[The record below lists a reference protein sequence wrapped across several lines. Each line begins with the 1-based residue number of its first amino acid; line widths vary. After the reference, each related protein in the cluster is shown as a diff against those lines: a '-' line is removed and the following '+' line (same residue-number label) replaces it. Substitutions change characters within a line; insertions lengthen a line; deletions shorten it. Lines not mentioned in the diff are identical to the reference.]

1 MSAPNRGERDPAAR
15 IEGGLGAFF
24 ARYPRT
30 LKAGLLVAYS
40 GGVDSTTLLA
50 ALAALKP
57 CAIRAVHVSHGLR
70 PAEELRAERALVE
83 ETCKSLGVALTV
95 ATIRPGAVERLARE
109 GGIGVEAAARE
120 LRYRILRRTAA
131 RFGLG
136 TICTAHNA
144 DDQLETLLARFI
156 ASSSVDGLAG
166 IRGLRRLRGGL
177 FLARPLLFAPRA
189 DIERYAEAK
198 RLRHSVDSTNAADR
212 FARNKIRHELLP
224 LLDGEFPGWRSGVLG
239 SAEKLRR
246 DRKALRQMLRRA
258 LAECGFAKAPRG
270 AAFDLGGFLAQ
281 PEALKIRI
289 LALGAAAAGT
299 GGRLSY
305 RALRS
310 AARSLDRGA
319 VSADLPGARLQ
330 VRGERA
336 EILPILDFR
345 GEDKYFFQI
354 PSEGLYRCGP
364 ISLELRWESRGERG
378 ARTSPPGC
386 PEPEAC
392 LPEAYLLEGSFSF
405 PLLVRSRKPGDAII
419 CAGQR
424 RRLDDILSSWRLE
437 SRDRDLVPVVE
448 DAGGIV
454 AILASA
460 LARPL
465 AGKTALR
472 RDKFRDYGGDASGR
486 RLYIGIKGV

>member
-1 MSAPNRGERDPAAR
+1 MSARSGDGIDPIAR
-15 IEGGLGAFF
+15 IEGGVGAFF
-24 ARYPRT
+24 VRHPET
-30 LKAGLLVAYS
+30 LGKGLLVAYS

-70 PAEELRAERALVE
+70 PAEELRAERAFVE
-83 ETCKSLGVALTV
+83 KTCLSLGVALTV
-95 ATIRPGAVERLARE
+95 ATIRPGAVERLAKERE
-109 GGIGVEAAARE
+109 IGVEAAARE
-120 LRYRILRRTAA
+120 LRYHILRRTAA

-136 TICTAHNA
+136 TLCTAHNA

-156 ASSSVDGLAG
+156 ASSSADGLAG

-177 FLARPLLFAPRA
+177 FLARPLLFAPRE

-198 RLRHSVDSTNAADR
+198 GLGHSADSTNAADR
-212 FARNKIRHELLP
+212 YARNKIRHKLIP
-224 LLDGEFPGWRSGVLG
+224 LLDGGFPGWRSGVLG

-246 DRKALRQMLRRA
+246 DRHALRQLLRRA
-258 LAECGFAKAPRG
+258 LADCGFEKGLRSAS
-270 AAFDLGGFLAQ
+270 FSLDGFLAQ
-281 PEALKIRI
+281 PEVLKVRI
-289 LALGAAAAGT
+289 LALGVAATGAA
-299 GGRLSY
+299 GRLSY

-319 VSADLPGARLQ
+319 GAADLPGARLL
-330 VRGERA
+330 VRGEKA

-364 ISLELRWESRGERG
+364 ISLELRWESRGGRD
-378 ARTSPPGC
+378 APSPLQGL
-386 PEPEAC
+386 PEPKAF
-392 LPEAYLLEGSFSF
+392 LLEGAFSF
-405 PLLVRSRKPGDAII
+405 PLLVRSRKPGDAIL
-419 CAGQR
+419 CAGTT

-437 SRDRDLVPVVE
+437 PSDRDAVPIVE
-448 DAGGIV
+448 DRDGIV
-454 AILASA
+454 AVLASA
-460 LARPL
+460 IERPL
-465 AGKTALR
+465 AGAR